1 MEPIVYIDTLNPA
14 LLVVESFVVGEVQT
28 EKRSF
33 DLTAFQGGPFRLY
46 VEETGELSTDINR
59 DHYWLLAEAMIPERK
74 VESVLVGVIN
84 DNGEE
89 ETMMMDSPLNLH
101 QVTITTFALPEVIE
115 NGN

>member
-1 MEPIVYIDTLNPA
+1 MEPIVHIDTLNPA

-59 DHYWLLAEAMIPERK
+59 DHYWLLAEAMIPERR
-74 VESVLVGVIN
+74 VESVLVGAAN
-84 DNGEE
+84 ENGEE
-89 ETMMMDSPLNLH
+89 KTIMQEVPLNLH
-101 QVTITTFALPEVIE
+101 QAAITTFVLPEVIE
-115 NGN
+115 DGN